1 VKEVY
6 KVRNNFDEAKQ
17 YMLPE
22 KSQALQ
28 EVQDES
34 QYFRQQLFNEVRR
47 TIMMDYFA
55 SRENFLDVGEQ
66 YVNHMGQNLKEWNK
80 FVQFYSDLNNARKEK
95 DEAYK
100 RE

>member
-1 VKEVY
+1 
-6 KVRNNFDEAKQ
+6 
-17 YMLPE
+17 
-22 KSQALQ
+22 
-28 EVQDES
+28 
-34 QYFRQQLFNEVRR
+34 
-47 TIMMDYFA
+47 MDYFA

-100 RE
+100 SE